1 MYNSTQFSL
10 NFLASY
16 RESYRLE
23 AKIQAKPTSIDE
35 TEHRAI
41 RPSGDANSL
50 PFEGPVI
57 LHGRVSMLVDDTNR
71 VPLRQLAIFDAEY
84 PSEAAVAP
92 TATHLANWRPD
103 NKLQTV
109 AHVHARAVVYTAQAP
124 PCTCTTRVSRT
135 TMCKRYTSVY
145 IGVPVVAFAG
155 SSSA

>member
-1 MYNSTQFSL
+1 MEDQIDWYKHSVFYRQDESECNECRTFSV
-10 NFLASY
+10 NFQNPIANLSVHQP
-16 RESYRLE
+16 
-23 AKIQAKPTSIDE
+23 KIQGESLSIDQ
-35 TEHRAI
+35 TEHRPI

-109 AHVHARAVVYTAQAP
+109 AHVHARAVVYIRRKLP
-124 PCTCTTRVSRT
+124 
-135 TMCKRYTSVY
+135 SVL
-145 IGVPVVAFAG
+145 VQPV
-155 SSSA
+155 